1 MRLSRWAPRIP
12 GLADHGFYETLCRAS
27 FCLVVVAILVQRIF
41 VGRND
46 PQRCVALLSGGS
58 WPPHDTLA
66 SWRPYFDKWEPRGC
80 RMYEY
85 QPADIQDCLS
95 GRSLVFVGDST
106 VRQIFY
112 ATAKRLSKVVADE
125 MLVEVLVSP
134 NPQHDVEL
142 EIDRVRLAF
151 IWDPWLNSTG
161 LTAELQK
168 FSPGPPSSKPA
179 GIMTT
184 ETSAALLLVGA
195 PGLWAARSGGEDYF
209 EMFQHGIDSV
219 RPWLKDGIQVDSS
232 VSGYNDLQNRI
243 VVAPVQVPQYWK
255 LAPARA
261 ESLTK
266 EKISR
271 MNAYLDALP
280 GQEASHII
288 TAYNQMTRPGTR
300 FAFEDTGIHVREA
313 LADRKADVLLNLRC
327 NGGLVRQSKDHRNQE
342 TCCSAYEPLR
352 RGHYLGILASLVVVV
367 ICIRYNSMQSTL
379 AGDYHA
385 KRRHDQS
392 PPQRLQ
398 IPFALLGV
406 ILYCYLADRTQL
418 FPKAMKRMSA
428 GGLAISLI
436 VGGAFAAASLRRWRP
451 SPIPSHSGDRKR
463 PGSVPPLKPR
473 QRKLPRLE
481 PDDDPGFLPRE
492 LSEEWKG
499 WMQGLLLIFS
509 YQELSDQLWFNKLS
523 RLPPAAYLFILA
535 YGHTT
540 YFLRTDDYSF
550 KRVASVIWRLNA
562 LPFLVSMAMDVTGGL
577 YSFPRLATFWFV
589 MAYFTLRCGQRFNSN
604 PTVVLL
610 KICLAAMATISLVH
624 TDSAFALVGWVIRY
638 AVPNVTLDVDAARQR
653 IELDRLVP
661 FLGMIVAVIADRV
674 AIIKES
680 YARLH
685 EERAHQ
691 LSPLPGV
698 PMNAAAASKTLR
710 YDATALATATG
721 PNTLDRMIATLLFPD
736 DLASCIIWPLIA
748 ASLVFAGFGLFFVL
762 TLAVPGFFSSMEI
775 YDHWHPYFSCLPVLA
790 YALLRNIHPALRRV
804 GFPVLATLGRMSLET
819 YVLCHHLWLAG
830 DSKSLLRL
838 GMARR
843 AGLGRFQ
850 QNRSLAAASW
860 VTETMVIGVV
870 FIWCSWHARQAV
882 IDLGRWIV
890 GDAGAAPQTL
900 GMGPLASKGDL
911 ESGSYRSG
919 TSNHGQTDLSV
930 PNHTNG
936 HMSHRDRSK
945 PRITNVIPSKGSSSA
960 KVRIGAV
967 VLAAW
972 LSLFL
977 Y

>member
-1 MRLSRWAPRIP
+1 
-12 GLADHGFYETLCRAS
+12 
-27 FCLVVVAILVQRIF
+27 
-41 VGRND
+41 
-46 PQRCVALLSGGS
+46 
-58 WPPHDTLA
+58 
-66 SWRPYFDKWEPRGC
+66 
-80 RMYEY
+80 MYEY
-85 QPADIQDCLS
+85 QPADIHDCLS

-125 MLVEVLVSP
+125 MLVDVLVSP

-142 EIDRVRLAF
+142 EIDGVRLAF

-161 LTAELQK
+161 LAAELQN
-168 FSPGPPSSKPA
+168 FNPGPPSSTLE
-179 GIMTT
+179 GSSTT
-184 ETSAALLLVGA
+184 AASAALLLVGA

-209 EMFQHGIDSV
+209 EMFKHGIDTV
-219 RPWLKDGIQVDSS
+219 RPWLKHGIQVDSS

-280 GQEASHII
+280 GQETSHVI

-313 LADRKADVLLNLRC
+313 LADRKADILLNLRC
-327 NGGLVRQSKDHRNQE
+327 NGGLVRQSSDHRNQE

-352 RGHYLGILASLVVVV
+352 RGHYLGILTSLVVAV

-379 AGDYHA
+379 ASNHHA
-385 KRRHDQS
+385 KRRHDQ
-392 PPQRLQ
+392 PPAQRLH
-398 IPFALLGV
+398 IPFAFLAV
-406 ILYCYLADRTQL
+406 IFYCYLADRTQL
-418 FPKAMKRMSA
+418 FPKTVRRLSA
-428 GGLAISLI
+428 GGLVISLI

-451 SPIPSHSGDRKR
+451 RLAPSHISERKR

-481 PDDDPGFLPRE
+481 HDDDPGFLPRE

-499 WMQGLLLIFS
+499 WMQGLLVVFS

-540 YFLRTDDYSF
+540 YFLRTDDLSF
-550 KRVASVIWRLNA
+550 KRVVSVIWRLNA
-562 LPFLVSMAMDVTGGL
+562 LPFLVSMALNVTGGL

-589 MAYFTLRCGQRFNSN
+589 VAYFTLRCGQRFNSN
-604 PTVVLL
+604 PTLVLL
-610 KICLAAMATISLVH
+610 KICLAAVATISLVH
-624 TDSAFALVGWVIRY
+624 TDSAFALIGWIIRY
-638 AVPNVTLDVDAARQR
+638 AIPNVTFDADAARQQ
-653 IELDRLVP
+653 IELDRLAP
-661 FLGMIVAVIADRV
+661 FLGMIVAVIAHRV
-674 AIIKES
+674 AVIKES
-680 YARLH
+680 YARLR

-698 PMNAAAASKTLR
+698 PMDATASKNLR
-710 YDATALATATG
+710 YDTTALATATG

-736 DLASCIIWPLIA
+736 DLASCVIWPLIA
-748 ASLVFAGFGLFFVL
+748 ASLVLAGFGLFFVL
-762 TLAVPGFFSSMEI
+762 TLAIPGFFSTMEI
-775 YDHWHPYFSCLPVLA
+775 YDYWHPYISCLPVLA
-790 YALLRNIHPALRRV
+790 YALFRNMHPVLRRV
-804 GFPVLATLGRMSLET
+804 GFPVLATLGRMSVET
-819 YVLCHHLWLAG
+819 YVLGHHLWLAG
-830 DSKSLLRL
+830 DGNSLLRL
-838 GMARR
+838 GLARR

-850 QNRSLAAASW
+850 QNSSLAAASW
-860 VTETMVIGVV
+860 VVETMIIGLV

-882 IDLGRWIV
+882 VDIGRWIV
-890 GDAGAAPQTL
+890 GDVGAAPQTS
-900 GMGPLASKGDL
+900 GTGSSGIKGDL
-911 ESGSYRSG
+911 ESGSYGPGMFNRA
-919 TSNHGQTDLSV
+919 QPDLSA
-930 PNHTNG
+930 PNHTING
-936 HMSHRDRSK
+936 HLSHRDRSK
-945 PRITNVIPSKGSSSA
+945 SRITNVLPSTGST
-960 KVRIGAV
+960 KLRVGAV
-967 VLAAW
+967 LLVAW
-972 LSLFL
+972 LGLFL

>member
-1 MRLSRWAPRIP
+1 MRLSRWAHRIP
-12 GLADHGFYETLCRAS
+12 GLADQGFYETLCRAS
-27 FCLVVVAILVQRIF
+27 FFVVVVTILAQRIF
-41 VGRND
+41 VGIND

-85 QPADIQDCLS
+85 QPAEMHDCLS

-112 ATAKRLSKVVADE
+112 ATAKRLDKVIADE
-125 MLVEVLVSP
+125 MLVDVLVSS
-134 NPQHDVEL
+134 NPQHDIEL
-142 EIDRVRLAF
+142 EIDGVRLVF

-161 LTAELQK
+161 LATELQN
-168 FSPGPPSSKPA
+168 FSPGPPSSTPA
-179 GIMTT
+179 GSITT

-209 EMFQHGIDSV
+209 EMFQRGIDSV

-243 VVAPVQVPQYWK
+243 VVAPVQIPQYWK

-266 EKISR
+266 EKISH

-280 GQEASHII
+280 GQEASHIV

-313 LADRKADVLLNLRC
+313 LADRKADILLNLRC

-352 RGHYLGILASLVVVV
+352 RVHYLGIIVALLAVAV
-367 ICIRYNSMQSTL
+367 IGIRYSSMQSTL
-379 AGDYHA
+379 AGNYHA
-385 KRRHDQS
+385 KRRHDQ
-392 PPQRLQ
+392 PHAQRFHF
-398 IPFALLGV
+398 PFALLGV
-406 ILYCYLADRTQL
+406 IVYCYLADRTQL
-418 FPKAMKRMSA
+418 FPKSAKRLSA

-436 VGGAFAAASLRRWRP
+436 VGGAVAVVSLRRWRS
-451 SPIPSHSGDRKR
+451 SPVPSHSNDRKR

-481 PDDDPGFLPRE
+481 PDEDPGFLPRE
-492 LSEEWKG
+492 LTEEWKG

-509 YQELSDQLWFNKLS
+509 YQDLSDQLWANKLS

-562 LPFLVSMAMDVTGGL
+562 LPFLVSMVMDATGGF
-577 YSFPRLATFWFV
+577 YSFPILATFWFV
-589 MAYFTLRCGQRFNSN
+589 ITYCTLRCCQRFNSN

-610 KICLAAMATISLVH
+610 KICLAAVVTISLVH
-624 TDSAFALVGWVIRY
+624 TDSIFAVIGWIISH
-638 AVPNVTLDVDAARQR
+638 AVPNVTLNDGAVRQR

-661 FLGMIVAVIADRV
+661 FLGMMVAVISHRV
-674 AIIKES
+674 SVIKAS

-685 EERAHQ
+685 EQRAHQ
-691 LSPLPGV
+691 LSPLPGT
-698 PMNAAAASKTLR
+698 PMNAVSSKSLR
-710 YDATALATATG
+710 YDATVLVTATG

-736 DLASCIIWPLIA
+736 DLASCVVWPLIV
-748 ASLVFAGFGLFFVL
+748 ASLVLAGFGLFFTL
-762 TLAVPGFFSSMEI
+762 TFAIPGAFSNMEI
-775 YDHWHPYFSCLPVLA
+775 YDYWHPYISCLPVLA
-790 YALLRNIHPALRRV
+790 YALLRNVHPSLRRV
-804 GFPVLATLGRMSLET
+804 GLPVLGALGRISLET

-830 DSKSLLRL
+830 DGRSLLRL
-838 GMARR
+838 GLARR
-843 AGLGRFQ
+843 AGLGRYQ
-850 QNRSLAAASW
+850 QNRPFAVASW
-860 VTETMVIGVV
+860 VAESLVIGVV
-870 FIWCSWHARQAV
+870 FIWFSWHAKQAV
-882 IDLGRWIV
+882 VELGRWVV
-890 GDAGAAPQTL
+890 GDSGAAPQTS
-900 GMGPLASKGDL
+900 GNSPSGSRNDL

-919 TSNHGQTDLSV
+919 TSNRAKPDLSV
-930 PNHTNG
+930 PNHIING
-936 HMSHRDRSK
+936 NLSHRDHSK
-945 PRITNVIPSKGSSSA
+945 SRITKVIASTGST
-960 KVRIGAV
+960 KIRVGVV
-967 VLAAW
+967 VLVLW